1 MKNTGAKKTQIGK
14 IIIPAHTNPWKH
26 EKRVAQIL
34 ANAGYRVEF
43 IPETT
48 TKTPDIYLN
57 RTMYEIKSPTGSKI
71 AAVQR
76 NLTRALA
83 KCQNIILDSY
93 RLKIRDEQVLREL
106 IKRRRAGKGLKKLLF
121 INKNGEIIDIEKL
134 L

>member
-1 MKNTGAKKTQIGK
+1 MENKKIGK
-14 IIIPAHTNPWKH
+14 VIIPADAKPWAH

-43 IPETT
+43 IPEAT

-57 RTMYEIKSPTGSKI
+57 RTMYELKSPTGSKV

-83 KCQNIILDSY
+83 KCPNIILDSS
-93 RLKIRDEQVLREL
+93 RLKIRDEQVKKEL

-121 INKNGEIIDIEKL
+121 INKNGEIIDIETL